1 MITTYWSFDIQT
13 SISCLYRLLGKKLG
27 GVKSSEKQSTQ
38 QPVTSLIRKRSLKNN
53 TVPKDLTIEIEN
65 PFGETT
71 RSGKQQ
77 QKSVDIKIL

>member
-1 MITTYWSFDIQT
+1 MTFDV
-13 SISCLYRLLGKKLG
+13 YRLLGKKLG
-27 GVKSSEKQSTQ
+27 GVKNPERQSTH

-71 RSGKQQ
+71 RCGKQQ
-77 QKSVDIKIL
+77 QKLLDIQML